1 MSSRDEDSCLLIAT
15 FKDSANDLL
24 QDQHVV
30 VCGVRRNFTG
40 CAVAPDLCALAVG
53 LRNQRTSLFIGE
65 DWSHLPVKALRPLG
79 RMLVAGV
86 RTVGFDKNP
95 TLNRARPVKALP

>member
-1 MSSRDEDSCLLIAT
+1 MPSGAIPPDVLIA
-15 FKDSANDLL
+15 
-24 QDQHVV
+24 
-30 VCGVRRNFTG
+30 
-40 CAVAPDLCALAVG
+40 PDFCALAVSF
-53 LRNQRTSLFIGE
+53 RDQRTSLFIGE
-65 DWSHLPVKALRPLG
+65 DWSDLPVKALRLLG